1 MGAFKLCDS
10 RESEESMREALCVC
24 VCMVLGVLD
33 MGRPFN
39 TLKMLFLI
47 FGALEDFCSVF

>member
-10 RESEESMREALCVC
+10 RESEESMREAVC

-33 MGRPFN
+33 MGRLFN

-47 FGALEDFCSVF
+47 FGALKDFCSVF